1 MKKQKDIKKLLFENM
16 VKLNSDFKVNEGV
29 LNRSEDEY
37 DREYQLKAEKLKAV
51 IDELMREY
59 DYEVIDTLYRLFV
72 ERKPRGQNVQQDV
85 QMVAEELLKVFTKK
99 NNHV

>member
-51 IDELMREY
+51 IDELMKEY

-99 NNHV
+99 K

>member
-99 NNHV
+99 K

>member
-16 VKLNSDFKVNEGV
+16 VKLNSDFRVNEGV

-51 IDELMREY
+51 IDELMKEY

-99 NNHV
+99 K